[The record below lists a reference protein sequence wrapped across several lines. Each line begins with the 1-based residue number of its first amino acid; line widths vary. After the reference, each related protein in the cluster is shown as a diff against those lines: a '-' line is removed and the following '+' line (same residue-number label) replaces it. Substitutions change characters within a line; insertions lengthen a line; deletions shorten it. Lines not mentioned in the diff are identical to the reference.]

1 MTDDKRTFWD
11 KMEKVDRRWLY
22 LILLVVTSAGL
33 FIPAEIPVQPDR
45 TSLELYVA
53 LTKVPKDKVILVQSD
68 WTNST
73 RGENAGHFEALLRYM
88 MATDRKFL
96 VYSYADPQAPQ
107 VARDAL
113 RRIIQERVA
122 ANLKEYKHGEDYL
135 VIGYFPNAEAQ
146 TFAMATNI
154 KTAWG
159 ARKYRDASGQEKSIF
174 DSPVLAGVSD
184 VTDAGFLMIVT
195 ASNTIDVAVE
205 RLPIGLIPIGC
216 MCTGVV
222 GPQILPYHQAG
233 QVVGVAV
240 GLKGVYDFEYMM
252 KYGVNAKD
260 SDGVTKVTFDMPG
273 VEIAPITVGET
284 FGRGND
290 YYATMHIA
298 LALLVLAV
306 IVGNIGMAVNRARRK
321 S

>member
-33 FIPAEIPVQPDR
+33 FIPAEIPVKPDK
-45 TSLELYVA
+45 TSLDLYIA
-53 LTKVPKDKVILVQSD
+53 LTEVPTDKVILVQSD

-88 MATDRKFL
+88 MATDRKFV

-107 VARDAL
+107 VSRDAL
-113 RRIIQERVA
+113 RRIIQERVD
-122 ANLKEYKHGEDYL
+122 ANLKEYKHGVDYL

-146 TFAMATNI
+146 TFAMATNLR
-154 KTAWG
+154 TAWG
-159 ARKYRDASGQEKSIF
+159 ARKYRDATGQDRSIF
-174 DSPVLAGVSD
+174 DSPILADVYD

-205 RLPIGLIPIGC
+205 RLSDKNILIGC

-222 GPQILPYHQAG
+222 GPQVLPYHQAG
-233 QVVGVAV
+233 QVIGIAI

-260 SDGVTKVTFDMPG
+260 SDGITKVTHDDPAI
-273 VEIAPITVGET
+273 EIPAITVGET
-284 FGRGND
+284 FGRGNA

-306 IVGNIGMAVNRARRK
+306 LVGNIGMAVNRRRRK